1 MLKVLMRLSDA
12 SRFPFR
18 PQCNF
23 RSTLRQNQ
31 VTNGVAIEQPG
42 SVVFLSA
49 HLLYSITKSIDQN
62 VMVKIDDICT

>member
-31 VTNGVAIEQPG
+31 VTNGVAIEQPEFPCFLKRALT
-42 SVVFLSA
+42 VFDNQ
-49 HLLYSITKSIDQN
+49 ID
-62 VMVKIDDICT
+62 

>member
-1 MLKVLMRLSDA
+1 MLRVLMRLSDA

-42 SVVFLSA
+42 FRCFLKRA
-49 HLLYSITKSIDQN
+49 LTIFDNQID
-62 VMVKIDDICT
+62 